1 MLREFDL
8 VRKRFVPPSEGGF
21 VVPEAKTRVAW
32 QSADVLLIGTQF
44 PGDDAAASLT
54 DSGYPRTIR
63 EWRRGTP
70 LEEVALTPNP
80 NPNPD
85 PNPSPNPSPT
95 PSPSPNPDPNLN
107 PNPSQAVEVFA
118 GEATDV
124 SVSGHVSRHQG
135 VEFEWRRRALSF
147 YPSEQ
152 HVRRRNADGTPAY
165 LKT

>member
-21 VVPEAKTRVAW
+21 VVPEAKSRVAW

-44 PGDDAAASLT
+44 SGDGAAASLT

-70 LEEVALTPNP
+70 LEEVALPPNS

-95 PSPSPNPDPNLN
+95 PTPN
-107 PNPSQAVEVFA
+107 PNPNPNPNRPAA
-118 GEATDV
+118 GEVGGEGEGEGEGEA
-124 SVSGHVSRHQG
+124 GGGQ
-135 VEFEWRRRALSF
+135 
-147 YPSEQ
+147 Q
-152 HVRRRNADGTPAY
+152 PAGPRPGP
-165 LKT
+165 